1 MSDLKSEIISLKL
14 QLENE
19 FTQHRQD
26 VRGLCILVRALAER
40 AGMTVREQAELERME
55 FPK

>member
-14 QLENE
+14 QLESE
-19 FTQHRQD
+19 FNQHRQD
-26 VRGLCILVRALAER
+26 VKGLCILVRALAER
-40 AGMTVREQAELERME
+40 AGMTVREQAELERLE

>member
-14 QLENE
+14 QLESE
-19 FTQHRQD
+19 FNQHRRD

-40 AGMTVREQAELERME
+40 AGMTVKEQAELERLE